1 MEAHRFLRFLI
12 NGWLSQKSS
21 VVGKYSCGEKPASLK
36 KNLQIRENISPREY
50 FPARIFPRENIS
62 LYSKK
67 NKKIPTGG
75 VMGCATAIQSQK
87 ETKVISRV
95 LDPWLSL
102 RKHRME
108 GDAKHPGGTK
118 QTFPLLS
125 CLK

>member
-1 MEAHRFLRFLI
+1 
-12 NGWLSQKSS
+12 
-21 VVGKYSCGEKPASLK
+21 
-36 KNLQIRENISPREY
+36 
-50 FPARIFPRENIS
+50 
-62 LYSKK
+62 
-67 NKKIPTGG
+67 
-75 VMGCATAIQSQK
+75 MGCATAIQSQK

-95 LDPWLSL
+95 LDPWFSL

>member
-1 MEAHRFLRFLI
+1 
-12 NGWLSQKSS
+12 
-21 VVGKYSCGEKPASLK
+21 
-36 KNLQIRENISPREY
+36 
-50 FPARIFPRENIS
+50 
-62 LYSKK
+62 
-67 NKKIPTGG
+67 
-75 VMGCATAIQSQK
+75 MGCATAIQSQK

-125 CLK
+125 WLKKKKKKKKKRDRSKQNTLPSNRTRSLASPKLFEPLLM